1 MGLMPIQILPPE
13 ISDQIAA
20 GEVVERPS
28 SVIKELV
35 ENAIDAGATNIEIYI
50 ERGGKKLIEVRDDG
64 RGMSES
70 DAEKCI
76 LRHATSKIQKIDDLF
91 SIQSFGFRGE
101 ALAAISAVSNFE
113 LLTKVEDVDSGTKI
127 TVSAGKMEE
136 KSAASANV
144 GTQIKVQD
152 LFFPTPARLQYL
164 KTEETEYRAILR
176 EVVSF
181 ALSHPEVGFKLS
193 RDEKLGLD
201 LPPVFDQKVRI
212 QKILKYGSEDLLSV
226 KLEEQGMMIT
236 GYVCRPDKC
245 AKTKNHQY
253 LFVNGRRIED
263 FRLAYAIREAYQRSC
278 GIEKHLHPVF
288 VLFLTLDPILVDV
301 NVHPR
306 KLEVKFSEPG
316 DVFSAVKKGVTISLE
331 QGSEG
336 VNKFS
341 FDAGAKNPSPRQA
354 GELPLTKGALGQ
366 KGGGAVNDFN
376 QSMFGGRFSE
386 RNERR
391 EQLTEN
397 KEQNLKL
404 QITNNEKRNPNN
416 EERSQTEM
424 KLIGQLANKYILAES
439 GDGFFVFDQHALHE
453 RQRFERLCADAEQQR
468 VEVQKLL
475 LPESLA
481 FSPTEY
487 SALWE
492 NKAELEALGFVL
504 NFSEPVVEIVAVP
517 VLLVGENFR
526 ALFEDFVYYFE
537 NEKVGEHQMEKLLRE
552 VLERKSCRGSVM
564 FGDPMTREAMQQLLD
579 DFNSTKWK
587 LLCPHGRP
595 NHVFM
600 GFEELDRMFHR

>member
-1 MGLMPIQILPPE
+1 MISMPIQILLPE

-35 ENAIDAGATNIEIYI
+35 ENAIDAGAKNIEIFI
-50 ERGGKKLIEVRDDG
+50 EKGGKKLIEVRDDG
-64 RGMSES
+64 RGMTPA

-101 ALAAISAVSNFE
+101 ALAAIAAVSNFE
-113 LLTKVEDVDSGTKI
+113 LLTKVAGADSGTKI
-127 TVSAGKMEE
+127 MISAGKMEG
-136 KSAASANV
+136 KSSAPTNT
-144 GTQIKVQD
+144 GTSVKVQN

-181 ALSHPEVGFKLS
+181 ALSHPEVGFKLF

-201 LPPVFDQKVRI
+201 LPPVSDAKSRI
-212 QKILKYGSEDLLSV
+212 QKILKYAAEDLLSV
-226 KLEEQGMMIT
+226 QLEEQGMKIT

-263 FRLAYAIREAYQRSC
+263 FRLNYAVRDAYQASC

-288 VLFLTLDPILVDV
+288 VLFLEIDPILVDV

-316 DVFSAVKKGVTISLE
+316 DVFSAVKKSVVLALE
-331 QGSEG
+331 QGSGG
-336 VNKFS
+336 VNRLGGAIGVS
-341 FDAGAKNPSPRQA
+341 AGKSLWSGKSNVSPNPSALRASPLIR
-354 GELPLTKGALGQ
+354 GEKR
-366 KGGGAVNDFN
+366 NSSIFN
-376 QSMFGGRFSE
+376 QTMFGGRFSE

-391 EQLTEN
+391 EQGQGERAKELVTPPLTPPQGGE
-397 KEQNLKL
+397 LVL
-404 QITNNEKRNPNN
+404 V
-416 EERSQTEM
+416 
-424 KLIGQLANKYILAES
+424 GQLANKYILAES
-439 GDGFFVFDQHALHE
+439 GEGFFVFDQHALHE
-453 RQRFERLCADAEQQR
+453 RQRFERLCAEAEKKK

-475 LPESLA
+475 LPEKIE
-481 FSPTEY
+481 FSPAEY
-487 SALWE
+487 SVLWE
-492 NKAELEALGFVL
+492 NKAELEHLGFAL
-504 NFSEPVVEIVAVP
+504 NFSEPAVEISAVP
-517 VLLVGENFR
+517 VLLSGENFQQ
-526 ALFEDFVYYFE
+526 LFEDFIYYFE
-537 NEKVGEHQMEKLLRE
+537 NEKVGEHSLEKMLRE

-564 FGDPMTREAMQQLLD
+564 FGDPMTRESMQKLLD
-579 DFNSTKWK
+579 DFYSTKWK

-595 NHVFM
+595 NHIFM
-600 GFEELDRMFHR
+600 DFEQLDRMFHR